1 MPAAPAIVTRM
12 PVRAEVP
19 ANLLALLPVRHAIAD
34 ALSDLRWERDEAMRV
49 LVAAVEGL
57 VNAVEHDSA
66 GGGRVTVRFDITAE
80 RAELWIADDGRPGV
94 RPPTLDPGLPAD
106 DATCGRG
113 LLLMLGLADAM
124 TCRANGRGTELWLAF
139 DRPRVAGM

>member
-1 MPAAPAIVTRM
+1 M
-12 PVRAEVP
+12 
-19 ANLLALLPVRHAIAD
+19 ALLPVRHAIAD
-34 ALSDLRWERDEAMRV
+34 ALSDLSWEQDEARRV

-57 VNAVEHDSA
+57 VNAVEHGSA

-80 RAELWIADDGRPGV
+80 RAELWIVDDGRPGV
-94 RPPTLDPGLPAD
+94 PPPTLDPGHPTD

-124 TCRANGRGTELWLAF
+124 TCRASGLGTELWLAF
-139 DRPRVAGM
+139 DRRRVAGM